1 MELHRG
7 HVQKVR
13 FSTHTTGNDDS
24 VSTHHIAAF
33 ELDGIAVQVVAG
45 RPVMMENGDEVIV
58 AGKIRR
64 GVLMGVACNNLSR
77 KILDHRGWM
86 VSLLVGVVFSLV
98 GLVGAIGAALAHSP
112 FGAAL
117 CDRRPGYVDC
127 QSFMFRTLPQGDTM
141 ACQQAEQQPL
151 D

>member
-112 FGAAL
+112 FGAAFFL
-117 CDRRPGYVDC
+117 VFAAVGAGATHGGMQILRAKRLVLAG
-127 QSFMFRTLPQGDTM
+127 
-141 ACQQAEQQPL
+141 A
-151 D
+151 